1 MASSM
6 SSATVLSTASA
17 LPTSTQVI
25 SDQTPFDRFLPQLES
40 AFAFLIQALKFGSR
54 FSRLISI
61 TLYVIAPVTTFL
73 ELVVTLFITTPYHA
87 AAYLLEALY
96 PIYVFLGVAVITGG
110 LLGIMGRVVSI
121 IIVYVVAERKKA
133 NSDLEEEEEK
143 SEDEDGIQRRV
154 KFES

>member
-1 MASSM
+1 M
-6 SSATVLSTASA
+6 SSATVLSTVSA

-25 SDQTPFDRFLPQLES
+25 SDQTPFDRFLPQLET
-40 AFAFLIQALKFGSR
+40 AFAFLVQALKFGSR
-54 FSRLISI
+54 FSRLIAVF
-61 TLYVIAPVTTFL
+61 LYVIAPVTTFF

-110 LLGIMGRVVSI
+110 LLGIMSRVVSI
-121 IIVYVVAERKKA
+121 VIVYVVAERKKA
-133 NSDLEEEEEK
+133 DSEEDEDEEVK
-143 SEDEDGIQRRV
+143 SEDEDLDGVQRRV

>member
-1 MASSM
+1 M
-6 SSATVLSTASA
+6 SSATLLSTATA

-40 AFAFLIQALKFGSR
+40 AFAFLVQALKFGSR
-54 FSRLISI
+54 FSRLIGAA
-61 TLYVIAPVTTFL
+61 LYVIAPVTTFF
-73 ELVVTLFITTPYHA
+73 ELVVTLFITTPYCA

-96 PIYVFLGVAVITGG
+96 PVYVFLGVAVITGG

-133 NSDLEEEEEK
+133 NSEEEDEEVK
-143 SEDEDGIQRRV
+143 SEDEDLDGVQRRV